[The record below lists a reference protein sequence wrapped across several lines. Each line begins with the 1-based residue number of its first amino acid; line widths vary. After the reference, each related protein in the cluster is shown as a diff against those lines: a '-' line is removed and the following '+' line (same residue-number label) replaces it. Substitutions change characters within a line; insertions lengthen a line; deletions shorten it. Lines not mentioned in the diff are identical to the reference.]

1 MTRSIQAFGPERVE
15 VTLKTE
21 EAILFWALLD
31 AGGYTSKAAYA
42 RAALLSGHVLDL
54 DKLSE
59 MLGEIGLRLNEL
71 IAIITSPDIFRQVD
85 PAIAQFV
92 TAVAALEDYLR
103 DAPGRQGCD
112 RT

>member
-1 MTRSIQAFGPERVE
+1 MARVAPKPEV
-15 VTLKTE
+15 
-21 EAILFWALLD
+21 
-31 AGGYTSKAAYA
+31 AGYCAAQWPDFTPPLT
-42 RAALLSGHVLDL
+42 ALLSGHVLDL

-103 DAPGRQGCD
+103 DAPGRHRCD